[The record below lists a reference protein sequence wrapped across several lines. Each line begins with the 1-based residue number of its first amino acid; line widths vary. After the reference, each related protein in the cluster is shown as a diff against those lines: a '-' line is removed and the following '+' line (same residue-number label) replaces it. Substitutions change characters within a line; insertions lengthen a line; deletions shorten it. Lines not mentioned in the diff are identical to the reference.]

1 MNETLEKPPGVYVR
15 ENEHPPGHELDLLWS
30 GSKAGHFK
38 DERSAVLFFG
48 FGLVVGILI
57 TAAISFFVFIK
68 PTIKTG
74 ESVLTVPVTEESREL
89 NANQTTVSPST
100 LNATPANPPEKPKDF
115 FQSIF
120 NPQPSTP
127 SQNTPPESTT
137 SVDPQGTT
145 APTQTQQTPGDPA
158 SPSQNLPSGASS
170 HTVKSGETMGS
181 IAIQYYGSSS
191 PEMIEK
197 ITRANGLKNPNA
209 LKLDQTLVIPPKSY

>member
-1 MNETLEKPPGVYVR
+1 MPYTPDQDYQEDTVMNETLEKPPGVYVR

-89 NANQTTVSPST
+89 NGNNQTTVPQST
-100 LNATPANPPEKPKDF
+100 SDTTSAGAPEKPKDF
-115 FQSIF
+115 FQNLF

-127 SQNTPPESTT
+127 AQSTPTESAT
-137 SVDPQGTT
+137 SVDPQSTT
-145 APTQTQQTPGDPA
+145 ATPQAQQTPGVPS
-158 SPSQNLPSGASS
+158 SPSSQNLPSGATS

-181 IAIQYYGSSS
+181 IAIQYYGSS
-191 PEMIEK
+191 
-197 ITRANGLKNPNA
+197 
-209 LKLDQTLVIPPKSY
+209 